1 MKSYLTVKVQTR
13 AAKPGVEKT
22 GEREYKVSVK
32 AAPTQGKAN
41 AEVIGILAQ
50 HLGIARSQLKIVRG
64 ETSRHKL
71 VAVSL

>member
-13 AAKPGVEKT
+13 AAEPRVEKT

-32 AAPTQGKAN
+32 AAPTKGKAN
-41 AEVIGILAQ
+41 AEVIGLLAQ

-64 ETSRHKL
+64 EISRHKL
-71 VAVSL
+71 VVVDL